1 MRASRAPSGHG
12 SALAGQCPSLVS
24 GRLRNLLCRQ
34 ICQRKSARPQ
44 PKLLGIVDRVQILGG
59 DRIVESRQV
68 GETYAA
74 A

>member
-1 MRASRAPSGHG
+1 MVPSRLWNFLRRTISKADGARA
-12 SALAGQCPSLVS
+12 
-24 GRLRNLLCRQ
+24 
-34 ICQRKSARPQ
+34 Q
-44 PKLLGIVDRVQILGG
+44 PELLGIVDRVQILGG